1 MVINIKFHAAD
12 NSLLLLS
19 NNNEPGKTTCLITFE
34 NVTANTAQIVFGSYT
49 GPVTEVVNGSISLD
63 VSGQIFSWPSA
74 KTCYLI
80 DTQTHSPITFQG
92 GGTYNASDNLMVQE
106 KDGVYYFE
114 RVLED
119 LRISNIINLIYPVG
133 SVYTSVSDRNPS
145 IWLGGTWV
153 SFGSGRTLVGVD
165 TGQSEFNSVEKP
177 GGHKALQSH
186 THTFTGNKTLNE
198 SGGSHGHGFSLTAA
212 SKTLTGTTE
221 SLYTANQG
229 NYSNGIVKSTKT
241 SNRQYKTDGTT
252 TNAWKQLTVNATH
265 SHSVTGSITGV
276 GGHQHYFT
284 PSGSIGSS
292 GGGDAQNLQPYI
304 TVFFWKRTK

>member
-34 NVTANTAQIVFGSYT
+34 NVTANTAQIVLGSYT

-74 KTCYLI
+74 KTCYLV
-80 DTQTHSPITFQG
+80 DTQTHGPITFQG

-177 GGHKALQSH
+177 GGHKELQSH
-186 THTFTGNKTLNE
+186 AHGLNNHVHSLNNHTHNVPNHVHTMQGSGNHFHYLGINKSAVQKGTSYNKPNNYESGSTSYKSNTTGNHTHTMNSSGNCTTGANNGNTGGN
-198 SGGSHGHGFSLTAA
+198 SGN
-212 SKTLTGTTE
+212 TT
-221 SLYTANQG
+221 
-229 NYSNGIVKSTKT
+229 
-241 SNRQYKTDGTT
+241 
-252 TNAWKQLTVNATH
+252 
-265 SHSVTGSITGV
+265 
-276 GGHQHYFT
+276 
-284 PSGSIGSS
+284 SS
-292 GGGDAQNLQPYI
+292 GGGDAGNLQPYI

>member
-34 NVTANTAQIVFGSYT
+34 NITANTAQIVFGSYT

-80 DTQTHSPITFQG
+80 DTQTHGPITFQG
-92 GGTYNASDNLMVQE
+92 GGTYNDSDNLMVQE

-119 LRISNIINLIYPVG
+119 LRVSHIINLIYPVG
-133 SVYTSVSDRNPS
+133 SVYTSVNNRNPS

-153 SFGSGRTLVGVD
+153 PFGAGRTLVGVD

-177 GGHKALQSH
+177 GGHKELQSH
-186 THTFTGNKTLNE
+186 AHGLNNHVHSLNNHTHNVPNHVHTMQGSGNHFHYLGINKSAVQKGTSYNKPNNYESGSTSYKSNTTGNHTHTMNSSGNCTTGANNGNTGGN
-198 SGGSHGHGFSLTAA
+198 SGN
-212 SKTLTGTTE
+212 TT
-221 SLYTANQG
+221 
-229 NYSNGIVKSTKT
+229 
-241 SNRQYKTDGTT
+241 
-252 TNAWKQLTVNATH
+252 
-265 SHSVTGSITGV
+265 
-276 GGHQHYFT
+276 
-284 PSGSIGSS
+284 SS
-292 GGGDAQNLQPYI
+292 GGGNAGNLQPYI

>member
-34 NVTANTAQIVFGSYT
+34 NITANTAQIVFGSYT

-80 DTQTHSPITFQG
+80 DTQIHSPITFQG

-153 SFGSGRTLVGVD
+153 PFGAGRTLVGVD

-186 THTFTGNKTLNE
+186 NHSFSGTRTTVDGNGDHGHSFTGAKRSTDPGGVHSHKVTAKYY
-198 SGGSHGHGFSLTAA
+198 SGQTAKGSNYARWNDA
-212 SKTLTGTTE
+212 
-221 SLYTANQG
+221 G
-229 NYSNGIVKSTKT
+229 NKSTGW
-241 SNRQYKTDGTT
+241 GTM
-252 TNAWKQLTVNATH
+252 NNSPSH
-265 SHSVTGSITGV
+265 SHTYTPAGTIGN
-276 GGHQHYFT
+276 GGWHQHWYT
-284 PSGSIGSS
+284 PAGSIGSS

>member
-80 DTQTHSPITFQG
+80 DTQTHGPITFQG
-92 GGTYNASDNLMVQE
+92 GGTYNDSDNLMVQE

-119 LRISNIINLIYPVG
+119 LRVSNIINLIYPVG
-133 SVYTSVSDRNPS
+133 SVYTSVNNRNPS

-153 SFGSGRTLVGVD
+153 PFGAGRTLVGVD

-177 GGHKALQSH
+177 GGHKELQSH
-186 THTFTGNKTLNE
+186 AHGLNNHVHSLNNHTHNVPNHVHTMQGSGNHFHYLGINKSAVQKGTSYNKPNNYESGSTSYKSNTTGNHTHTMNSSGNCTTGANNGNTGGN
-198 SGGSHGHGFSLTAA
+198 SGN
-212 SKTLTGTTE
+212 TT
-221 SLYTANQG
+221 
-229 NYSNGIVKSTKT
+229 
-241 SNRQYKTDGTT
+241 
-252 TNAWKQLTVNATH
+252 
-265 SHSVTGSITGV
+265 
-276 GGHQHYFT
+276 
-284 PSGSIGSS
+284 SS
-292 GGGDAQNLQPYI
+292 GGGNAGNLQPYI

>member
-34 NVTANTAQIVFGSYT
+34 NITANTAQIVFGSYT

-80 DTQTHSPITFQG
+80 DTQTHGPITFQG

-133 SVYTSVSDRNPS
+133 SVYTSVNNRNPS

-153 SFGSGRTLVGVD
+153 PFGAGRTLVGVD

-177 GGHKALQSH
+177 GGHKELQSH
-186 THTFTGNKTLNE
+186 AHGLNNHVHCLNNHTHNVPNHVHTMQGSGNHFHYLGINKSAVQKGTSYNKPNNYESGSTSYKSNTTGNHTHTMNSSGNCTTGANNGNTGGN
-198 SGGSHGHGFSLTAA
+198 SGN
-212 SKTLTGTTE
+212 TT
-221 SLYTANQG
+221 
-229 NYSNGIVKSTKT
+229 
-241 SNRQYKTDGTT
+241 
-252 TNAWKQLTVNATH
+252 
-265 SHSVTGSITGV
+265 
-276 GGHQHYFT
+276 
-284 PSGSIGSS
+284 SS
-292 GGGDAQNLQPYI
+292 GGGNAGNLQPYI

>member
-74 KTCYLI
+74 KTCYLV
-80 DTQTHSPITFQG
+80 DAQTHGPITFQG

-177 GGHKALQSH
+177 GGHKELQSH
-186 THTFTGNKTLNE
+186 AHGLNNHVHSLNNHTHNVPNHVHTMQGSGNHFHYLGINKSAVQKGTSYNKPNNYESGSTSYKSNTTGNHTHTMNSSGNCTTGANNGNTGGN
-198 SGGSHGHGFSLTAA
+198 SGN
-212 SKTLTGTTE
+212 TT
-221 SLYTANQG
+221 
-229 NYSNGIVKSTKT
+229 
-241 SNRQYKTDGTT
+241 
-252 TNAWKQLTVNATH
+252 
-265 SHSVTGSITGV
+265 
-276 GGHQHYFT
+276 
-284 PSGSIGSS
+284 SS
-292 GGGDAQNLQPYI
+292 GGGDAGNLQPYI

>member
-34 NVTANTAQIVFGSYT
+34 NITANTAQIVFGSYT

-80 DTQTHSPITFQG
+80 DTQTHGPITFEG
-92 GGTYNASDNLMVQE
+92 GGTYNDSDNLMVQE

-119 LRISNIINLIYPVG
+119 LRVSNIINLIYPVG
-133 SVYTSVSDRNPS
+133 SVYTSVNNRNPS

-153 SFGSGRTLVGVD
+153 PFGAGRTLVGVD

-177 GGHKALQSH
+177 GGHKELQSH
-186 THTFTGNKTLNE
+186 AHGLNNHVHSLNNHTHNVPNHVHTMQGSGNHFHYLGINKSAVQKGTSYNKPNNYESGSTSYKSNTTGNHTHTMNSSGNCTTGANNGNTGGN
-198 SGGSHGHGFSLTAA
+198 SGN
-212 SKTLTGTTE
+212 TT
-221 SLYTANQG
+221 
-229 NYSNGIVKSTKT
+229 
-241 SNRQYKTDGTT
+241 
-252 TNAWKQLTVNATH
+252 
-265 SHSVTGSITGV
+265 
-276 GGHQHYFT
+276 
-284 PSGSIGSS
+284 SS
-292 GGGDAQNLQPYI
+292 GGGNAGNLQPYI

>member
-49 GPVTEVVNGSISLD
+49 GPVTKVVNGSISLD

-74 KTCYLI
+74 KTCYLV
-80 DTQTHSPITFQG
+80 DTQTHGPITFQG
-92 GGTYNASDNLMVQE
+92 GGTHNASDNLMVQE

-133 SVYTSVSDRNPS
+133 SVYTSVNNRNPS

-165 TGQSEFNSVEKP
+165 TGQSEFDSVEKP
-177 GGHKALQSH
+177 GGHKELQSH
-186 THTFTGNKTLNE
+186 AHGLNNHVHSLNNHTHNVPNHVHTMQGSGNHFHYLGINKSAVQKGTSYNKPNNYESGSTSYKSNTTGNHTHTMNSSGNCTTGANNGNTGGN
-198 SGGSHGHGFSLTAA
+198 SGN
-212 SKTLTGTTE
+212 TT
-221 SLYTANQG
+221 
-229 NYSNGIVKSTKT
+229 
-241 SNRQYKTDGTT
+241 
-252 TNAWKQLTVNATH
+252 
-265 SHSVTGSITGV
+265 
-276 GGHQHYFT
+276 
-284 PSGSIGSS
+284 SS
-292 GGGDAQNLQPYI
+292 GGGDAGNLQPYI

>member
-34 NVTANTAQIVFGSYT
+34 NITANTAQIVFGSYT

-80 DTQTHSPITFQG
+80 DTQTHGPITFQG
-92 GGTYNASDNLMVQE
+92 GGTYNDSDNLMVQE

-119 LRISNIINLIYPVG
+119 LRVSNIINLIYPVG
-133 SVYTSVSDRNPS
+133 SVYTSVNNRNPS

-153 SFGSGRTLVGVD
+153 PFGEGRTLVGVD

-177 GGHKALQSH
+177 GGHKELQSH
-186 THTFTGNKTLNE
+186 AHGLNNHVHSLNNHTHNVPNHVHTMQGSGNHFHYLGINKSAVQKGTSYNKPNNYESGSTSYKSNTTGNHTHTMNSSGNCTTGANNGNTGGN
-198 SGGSHGHGFSLTAA
+198 SGN
-212 SKTLTGTTE
+212 TT
-221 SLYTANQG
+221 
-229 NYSNGIVKSTKT
+229 
-241 SNRQYKTDGTT
+241 
-252 TNAWKQLTVNATH
+252 
-265 SHSVTGSITGV
+265 
-276 GGHQHYFT
+276 
-284 PSGSIGSS
+284 SS
-292 GGGDAQNLQPYI
+292 GGGNAGNLQPYI

>member
-74 KTCYLI
+74 KTCYLV
-80 DTQTHSPITFQG
+80 DTQTHGPITFQG

-177 GGHKALQSH
+177 GGHKELQSH
-186 THTFTGNKTLNE
+186 AHGLNNHVHSLNNHTHNVPNHVHTMQGSGNHFHYLGINKSAVQKGTSYNKPNNYESGSTSYKSNTTGNHTHTMNSSGNCTTGANNGNTGGN
-198 SGGSHGHGFSLTAA
+198 SGN
-212 SKTLTGTTE
+212 TT
-221 SLYTANQG
+221 
-229 NYSNGIVKSTKT
+229 
-241 SNRQYKTDGTT
+241 
-252 TNAWKQLTVNATH
+252 
-265 SHSVTGSITGV
+265 
-276 GGHQHYFT
+276 
-284 PSGSIGSS
+284 SS
-292 GGGDAQNLQPYI
+292 GGGDAGNLQPYI

>member
-34 NVTANTAQIVFGSYT
+34 NVTTNTAQIVFGSYT
-49 GPVTEVVNGSISLD
+49 GPATEVIDGRVSLD
-63 VSGQIFSWPSA
+63 VSEQIFSWPLA

-92 GGTYNASDNLMVQE
+92 GGTYNTSDNLMVQE

-119 LRISNIINLIYPVG
+119 LRISNIINLIYPIG
-133 SVYTSVSDRNPS
+133 SVYTSVNNRNPS

-153 SFGSGRTLVGVD
+153 PFGAGRTLVGVD

-177 GGHKALQSH
+177 GGHKELQSH
-186 THTFTGNKTLNE
+186 THGLNNHVHSLNNHTHSVPNHVHTMQGAGNHYHYLGINKDAVQKGTSYNKPNNFESGSTSYKSNTTGNHAHTMN
-198 SGGSHGHGFSLTAA
+198 
-212 SKTLTGTTE
+212 
-221 SLYTANQG
+221 
-229 NYSNGIVKSTKT
+229 
-241 SNRQYKTDGTT
+241 
-252 TNAWKQLTVNATH
+252 
-265 SHSVTGSITGV
+265 
-276 GGHQHYFT
+276 
-284 PSGSIGSS
+284 SS
-292 GGGDAQNLQPYI
+292 GTCTTGGNSGNTGGNSGNTTSAGGGNAGNLQPYI
-304 TVFFWKRTK
+304 TVHMRKRTN

>member
-34 NVTANTAQIVFGSYT
+34 NITASTAQIVFGSYT
-49 GPVTEVVNGSISLD
+49 GPVTEVVNGSVSLD

-74 KTCYLI
+74 KTCYLV
-80 DTQTHSPITFQG
+80 DTQTHDPITFQG

-133 SVYTSVSDRNPS
+133 SVYTSVSDHNPS

-177 GGHKALQSH
+177 GGHKELQSH
-186 THTFTGNKTLNE
+186 AHGLNNHVHSLNNHTHNVPNHVHTMQGSGNHFHYLGINKSAVQKGTSYNKPNNYESGSTSYKSNTTGNHTHTMNSSGNCTTGANNGNTGGN
-198 SGGSHGHGFSLTAA
+198 SGN
-212 SKTLTGTTE
+212 TT
-221 SLYTANQG
+221 
-229 NYSNGIVKSTKT
+229 
-241 SNRQYKTDGTT
+241 
-252 TNAWKQLTVNATH
+252 
-265 SHSVTGSITGV
+265 
-276 GGHQHYFT
+276 
-284 PSGSIGSS
+284 SS
-292 GGGDAQNLQPYI
+292 GGGDAGNLQPYI

>member
-34 NVTANTAQIVFGSYT
+34 NITANTAQIVFGSYT

-80 DTQTHSPITFQG
+80 DTQTHGPITFQG
-92 GGTYNASDNLMVQE
+92 GGTYNDSDNLMVQE

-119 LRISNIINLIYPVG
+119 LRVSNIINLIYPVG
-133 SVYTSVSDRNPS
+133 SVYTSVNNRNPS

-153 SFGSGRTLVGVD
+153 PFGAGRTLVGVD

-177 GGHKALQSH
+177 GGHKELQSH
-186 THTFTGNKTLNE
+186 AHGLNNHVHSLNNHTHNVPNHVHTMQGSGNHFHYLGINKSAVQKGTSYNKPNNYESGSTSYKSNTTGNHTHTMNSSGNCTTGANNGNTGGN
-198 SGGSHGHGFSLTAA
+198 SGN
-212 SKTLTGTTE
+212 TT
-221 SLYTANQG
+221 
-229 NYSNGIVKSTKT
+229 
-241 SNRQYKTDGTT
+241 
-252 TNAWKQLTVNATH
+252 
-265 SHSVTGSITGV
+265 
-276 GGHQHYFT
+276 
-284 PSGSIGSS
+284 SS
-292 GGGDAQNLQPYI
+292 GGGNAGNLQPYI

>member
-74 KTCYLI
+74 KICYLV
-80 DTQTHSPITFQG
+80 DTQTHGPITLQG

-133 SVYTSVSDRNPS
+133 SVYTSVNNRNPS

-177 GGHKALQSH
+177 GGHKELQSH
-186 THTFTGNKTLNE
+186 AHGLNNHVHSLNNHTHNVPNHVHTMQGSGNHFHYLGINKSAVQKGTSYNKPNNYESGSTSYKSNTTGNHTHTMNSSGNCTTGANNGNTGGN
-198 SGGSHGHGFSLTAA
+198 SGN
-212 SKTLTGTTE
+212 TT
-221 SLYTANQG
+221 
-229 NYSNGIVKSTKT
+229 
-241 SNRQYKTDGTT
+241 
-252 TNAWKQLTVNATH
+252 
-265 SHSVTGSITGV
+265 
-276 GGHQHYFT
+276 
-284 PSGSIGSS
+284 SS
-292 GGGDAQNLQPYI
+292 GGGDAGNLQPYI

>member
-80 DTQTHSPITFQG
+80 DTQTHGPITFQG

-133 SVYTSVSDRNPS
+133 SVYTSVDNRNPS

-153 SFGSGRTLVGVD
+153 PFGAGRTLVGVD

-177 GGHKALQSH
+177 GGHKELQSH
-186 THTFTGNKTLNE
+186 AHGLNNHVHSLNNHTHSVPNHVHTMQGSGNHFHYLGIDKSAVQKGTSYNKPNNFESGSTSYKSNTTGNHTHTMN
-198 SGGSHGHGFSLTAA
+198 S
-212 SKTLTGTTE
+212 
-221 SLYTANQG
+221 
-229 NYSNGIVKSTKT
+229 
-241 SNRQYKTDGTT
+241 
-252 TNAWKQLTVNATH
+252 
-265 SHSVTGSITGV
+265 
-276 GGHQHYFT
+276 
-284 PSGSIGSS
+284 SGSCTTGGNNGNTGGNSGNTTSS
-292 GGGDAQNLQPYI
+292 GGGNAGNLQPYI

>member
-133 SVYTSVSDRNPS
+133 SVYTSVNNRNPS

-153 SFGSGRTLVGVD
+153 PFGAGRTLVGVD

-177 GGHKALQSH
+177 GGHKELQSH
-186 THTFTGNKTLNE
+186 AHGLNNHVHSLNNHTHNVPNHVHTMQGSGNHFHYLGINKSAVQKGTSYNKPNNYESGSTSYKSNTTGNHTHTMNSSGNCTTGANNGNTGGN
-198 SGGSHGHGFSLTAA
+198 SGN
-212 SKTLTGTTE
+212 TT
-221 SLYTANQG
+221 
-229 NYSNGIVKSTKT
+229 
-241 SNRQYKTDGTT
+241 
-252 TNAWKQLTVNATH
+252 
-265 SHSVTGSITGV
+265 
-276 GGHQHYFT
+276 
-284 PSGSIGSS
+284 SS
-292 GGGDAQNLQPYI
+292 GGGNAGNLQPYI

>member
-34 NVTANTAQIVFGSYT
+34 NITANTAQIVFGSYT

-80 DTQTHSPITFQG
+80 DTQTHGPITFQG

-119 LRISNIINLIYPVG
+119 LRVSNIINLIYPVG
-133 SVYTSVSDRNPS
+133 SVYTSVNNRNPS

-153 SFGSGRTLVGVD
+153 PFGAGRTLVGVD

-177 GGHKALQSH
+177 GGHKELQSH
-186 THTFTGNKTLNE
+186 AHGLNNHVHSLNNHTHNVPNHVHTMQGSGNHFHYLGINKSAVQKGTSYNKPNNYESGSTSYKSNTTGNHTHTMNSSGNCTTGANNGNTGGN
-198 SGGSHGHGFSLTAA
+198 SGN
-212 SKTLTGTTE
+212 TT
-221 SLYTANQG
+221 
-229 NYSNGIVKSTKT
+229 
-241 SNRQYKTDGTT
+241 
-252 TNAWKQLTVNATH
+252 
-265 SHSVTGSITGV
+265 
-276 GGHQHYFT
+276 
-284 PSGSIGSS
+284 SS
-292 GGGDAQNLQPYI
+292 GGGNAGNLQPYI

>member
-80 DTQTHSPITFQG
+80 DTQTHGPITFQG
-92 GGTYNASDNLMVQE
+92 GGTYNASDNLMIQE

-177 GGHKALQSH
+177 GGHKELQSH
-186 THTFTGNKTLNE
+186 AHGLNNHVHSLNNHTHNVPNHVHTMQGSGNHFHYLGINKSAVQKGTSYNKPNNYESGSTSYKSNTTGNHTHTMNSSGNCTTGANNGNTGGN
-198 SGGSHGHGFSLTAA
+198 SGN
-212 SKTLTGTTE
+212 TT
-221 SLYTANQG
+221 
-229 NYSNGIVKSTKT
+229 
-241 SNRQYKTDGTT
+241 
-252 TNAWKQLTVNATH
+252 
-265 SHSVTGSITGV
+265 
-276 GGHQHYFT
+276 
-284 PSGSIGSS
+284 SS
-292 GGGDAQNLQPYI
+292 GGGNAGNLQPYI

>member
-34 NVTANTAQIVFGSYT
+34 HVEAKTAQIVFGSYT
-49 GPVTEVVNGSISLD
+49 GPITEVVDGRISLD

-119 LRISNIINLIYPVG
+119 LRISNLINLIYPVG
-133 SVYTSVSDRNPS
+133 SVYTSVNNRNPS

-153 SFGSGRTLVGVD
+153 PFGAGRTLVGVD
-165 TGQSEFNSVEKP
+165 TGQTEFNSVEKP

-186 THTFTGNKTLNE
+186 THGLNGHTHGLNNHTHTVPNHTHTMK
-198 SGGSHGHGFSLTAA
+198 SGGSHRHDMYVKTNAA
-212 SKTLTGTTE
+212 SG
-221 SLYTANQG
+221 
-229 NYSNGIVKSTKT
+229 
-241 SNRQYKTDGTT
+241 SNRQVIQYSDGNTGGE
-252 TNAWKQLTVNATH
+252 WKWSSSNKSNG
-265 SHSVTGSITGV
+265 SHEHTMNS
-276 GGHQHYFT
+276 
-284 PSGSIGSS
+284 SGSCTTGGNGGNTGGNSGNTTS
-292 GGGDAQNLQPYI
+292 TGGGNAQNLQPYI

>member
-34 NVTANTAQIVFGSYT
+34 NITANTAQIVFGSYT

-80 DTQTHSPITFQG
+80 DTQTHGPSTFQG
-92 GGTYNASDNLMVQE
+92 GGTYNDSDNLMVQE

-119 LRISNIINLIYPVG
+119 LRVSNIINLIYPVG
-133 SVYTSVSDRNPS
+133 SVYTSVNNRNPS

-153 SFGSGRTLVGVD
+153 PFGAGRTLVGVD

-177 GGHKALQSH
+177 GGHKELQSH
-186 THTFTGNKTLNE
+186 AHGLNNHVHSLNNHTHNVPNHVHTMQGSGNHFHYLGINKSAVQKGTSYNKPNNYESGSTSYKSNTTGNHTHTMNSSGNCTTGANNGNTGGN
-198 SGGSHGHGFSLTAA
+198 SGN
-212 SKTLTGTTE
+212 TT
-221 SLYTANQG
+221 
-229 NYSNGIVKSTKT
+229 
-241 SNRQYKTDGTT
+241 
-252 TNAWKQLTVNATH
+252 
-265 SHSVTGSITGV
+265 
-276 GGHQHYFT
+276 
-284 PSGSIGSS
+284 SS
-292 GGGDAQNLQPYI
+292 GGGNAGNLQPYI